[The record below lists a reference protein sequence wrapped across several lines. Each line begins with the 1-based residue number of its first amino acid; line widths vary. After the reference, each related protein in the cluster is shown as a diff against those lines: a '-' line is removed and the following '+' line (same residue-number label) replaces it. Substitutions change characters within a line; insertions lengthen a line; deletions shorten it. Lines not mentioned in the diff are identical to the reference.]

1 MTKTKPVPETLND
14 RENGVVRTTL
24 DNGLTVLCKEMHHA
38 PVAGLWLWY
47 RVGSRNE
54 VAGITG
60 ISHWVEHML
69 FKGTP
74 DFPQGEID
82 RRIAREGGTFNGMT
96 WIDFTTYYETLPSER
111 FDVALRLE
119 ADRMVNSLFDPGEV
133 ASERTV
139 IISEREGAENFPQ
152 FLLSE
157 EVTSAA
163 FKIHPY
169 HHEVIGWKCDL
180 EQITRDDLFN
190 HYRTYYGPNNAI
202 LVAAGDFRVEE
213 LLERIHELYAPLT
226 SGPPVSDLRSVES
239 PQQGERRVVVH
250 GQGETAYVQIAHHAP
265 RASDN
270 DFFPLVILDA
280 VLSGAK
286 AMSLWGSPPPNRSS
300 RLYRALV
307 NTELAAD
314 ASSSYSPTVDPYL
327 FTCSATVRTDR
338 AIEEVE
344 AALVT
349 ELTRIVEEPISDDEL
364 AKAIQQSRA
373 QFAYSSESVTN
384 QGFWLGFAE
393 VVASYEWFRDYLA
406 SLSSVTAADVQ
417 RVAQAYLT
425 LQNRTVGHYRP
436 GR

>member
-96 WIDFTTYYETLPSER
+96 WIDFTTYYETLPAER

-119 ADRMVNSLFDPGEV
+119 ADRMVNSLFAPDEV

-202 LVAAGDFRVEE
+202 LVAAGDFRVEA
-213 LLERIHELYAPLT
+213 LLERVHELYAPLT
-226 SGPPVSDLRSVES
+226 SGPPVPDLRSVES

-250 GQGETAYVQIAHHAP
+250 GQGETAYVQIAHHVP
-265 RASDN
+265 CASDD

-286 AMSLWGSPPPNRSS
+286 AMSLWGSAPPNRSS

-314 ASSSYSPTVDPYL
+314 AASSYSPTVDPYL

-393 VVASYEWFRDYLA
+393 VVASYEWFRDYLP
-406 SLSSVTAADVQ
+406 SLLRVTAADVQ
-417 RVAQAYLT
+417 RVAQAYLAEH
-425 LQNRTVGHYRP
+425 NRTVGHYLP